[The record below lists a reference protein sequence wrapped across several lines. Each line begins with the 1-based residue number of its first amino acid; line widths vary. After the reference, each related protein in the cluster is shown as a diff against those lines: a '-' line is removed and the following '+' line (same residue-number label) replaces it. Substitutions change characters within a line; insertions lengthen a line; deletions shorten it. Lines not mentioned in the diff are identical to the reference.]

1 MEDVNTAIHIVDMI
15 SPNIITL
22 DLQSTSKLGVIE
34 ELSNLLVRNGDI
46 TDKDTFVKDVLLRE
60 TEGITGIGQ
69 GLAIPHGKSTTV
81 VNTTI
86 AIGIAHHDIVWE
98 SLDNQPVKV
107 VFLFAVRDQDAS
119 TVHLKLL
126 QRVAILLADETFVEK
141 LQRVESKEAL
151 LSMLS

>member
-86 AIGIAHHDIVWE
+86 AIGIAHHDIAWE

>member
-86 AIGIAHHDIVWE
+86 AIGIAHHDIAWE
-98 SLDNQPVKV
+98 SLDDQPVKV

>member
-46 TDKDTFVKDVLLRE
+46 TDKDIFVKDVLLRE

-86 AIGIAHHDIVWE
+86 AIGIAHHDIAWE

-126 QRVAILLADETFVEK
+126 QRVAVLLADETFVEK